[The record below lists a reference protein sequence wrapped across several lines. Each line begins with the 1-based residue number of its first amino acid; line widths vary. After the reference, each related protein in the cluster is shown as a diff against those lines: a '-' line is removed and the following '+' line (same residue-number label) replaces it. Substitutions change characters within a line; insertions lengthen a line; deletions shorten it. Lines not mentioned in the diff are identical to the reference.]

1 MWQTYGQEHLTR
13 QLAAGL
19 QTGRLAHAYLLVGPP
34 HVGKMTL
41 ALNLTQAVNCP
52 DKAAGAPCGQCSQC
66 QRIARG
72 VHPDVQII
80 GVGTGEE
87 DGPARRDIRI
97 DQVREIEAFLN
108 LSAYEGL
115 CKTII
120 IDGAELMNAA
130 AANALLKTLEEPPE
144 QTMLLLLTANEE
156 ALLATIRS
164 RCRTLYLKP
173 MPRAELERRLVSDY
187 QADPEQ
193 AAALARLSRGCLGQ
207 AVNALR
213 DGEILEQREAD
224 LARLQEV
231 CNGGLDVR
239 FDYAAELAT
248 RFNRERE
255 DARELL
261 YLWLRWWRDLLL
273 IKEAAEEYVH
283 NADCLTPLRL
293 QAGRLTTAQVAA
305 FIRRLNGVLAALD
318 GNANARLALENLML
332 NLPPQ
337 PGTARNPA

>member
-1 MWQTYGQEHLTR
+1 MWQVYGQEHLTR

-19 QTGRLAHAYLLVGPP
+19 LTGRLAHAYLLVGPP

-41 ALNLTQAVNCP
+41 AVNIAQAVNCP
-52 DKAAGAPCGQCSQC
+52 ERDSGAPCGECSQC

-72 VHPDVQII
+72 VHPDVQVI
-80 GVGTGEE
+80 GVGRGEE

-97 DQVREIEAFLN
+97 DQVREIEGFLN
-108 LSAYEGL
+108 LSAYEGAG
-115 CKTII
+115 KVVI

-130 AANALLKTLEEPPE
+130 AANALLKTLEEPPAG
-144 QTMLLLLTANEE
+144 TVLLLLTANED

-164 RCRTLYLKP
+164 RCRALYLKP
-173 MPRAELERRLVSDY
+173 LARAELERRLVSDY
-187 QADPEQ
+187 DAAPEL
-193 AAALARLSRGCLGQ
+193 AARLARLARGCLGQ

-213 DGEILEQREAD
+213 DGEMLEQRDAE
-224 LARLQEV
+224 LERLQEV
-231 CNGGLDVR
+231 CSGGLDTR

-255 DARELL
+255 ETKELL
-261 YLWLRWWRDLLL
+261 YLWLGWWRDLLL
-273 IKEAAEEYVH
+273 VKEAAEEYVH

-293 QAGRLTTAQVAA
+293 QAGGLSTAQVAG
-305 FIRRLNGVLAALD
+305 FIRRLNGTLAALD

-332 NLPPQ
+332 NLPPL
-337 PGTARNPA
+337 PGRGRA

>member
-19 QTGRLAHAYLLVGPP
+19 LTGRLAHAYLLVGPP

-41 ALNLTQAVNCP
+41 AVNIAQAVNCP
-52 DKAAGAPCGQCSQC
+52 ERDSGAPCGECSQC

-72 VHPDVQII
+72 VHPDVQVI
-80 GVGTGEE
+80 GIGRGED

-97 DQVREIEAFLN
+97 DQVREIEGFLN
-108 LSAYEGL
+108 LSAYEGAG
-115 CKTII
+115 KVVI

-130 AANALLKTLEEPPE
+130 AANALLKTLEEPPAG
-144 QTMLLLLTANEE
+144 TVLLLLTANED
-156 ALLATIRS
+156 ALLSTIRS
-164 RCRTLYLKP
+164 RCRALYLKP
-173 MPRAELERRLVSDY
+173 LARAELERRLVSDY
-187 QADPEQ
+187 
-193 AAALARLSRGCLGQ
+193 AAAPELAARLARLARGCLGQ

-213 DGEILEQREAD
+213 DGEMLEQRDAE
-224 LARLQEV
+224 LERLQEV
-231 CNGGLDVR
+231 CSGGLDAR

-255 DARELL
+255 ETKELL
-261 YLWLRWWRDLLL
+261 YLWLGWWRDLLL
-273 IKEAAEEYVH
+273 VKEAAEEYVH

-293 QAGRLTTAQVAA
+293 QAGGLSTAQVAG
-305 FIRRLNGVLAALD
+305 FIRRLNGTLAALD

-332 NLPPQ
+332 NLPPL
-337 PGTARNPA
+337 PGRGRA

>member
-1 MWQTYGQEHLTR
+1 MWQVYGQEHLTR

-19 QTGRLAHAYLLVGPP
+19 LTGRLAHAYLLVGPP

-41 ALNLTQAVNCP
+41 AVNIAQAVNCP
-52 DKAAGAPCGQCSQC
+52 QHEGGAPCGECSQC

-72 VHPDVQII
+72 VHPDVQVI
-80 GVGTGEE
+80 GIGRGED

-97 DQVREIEAFLN
+97 DQVREIEGFLN
-108 LSAYEGL
+108 LSAYEGAG
-115 CKTII
+115 KVVI

-130 AANALLKTLEEPPE
+130 AANALLKTLEEPPAGA
-144 QTMLLLLTANEE
+144 TLLLLTANED

-164 RCRTLYLKP
+164 RCRALYLKP
-173 MPRAELERRLVSDY
+173 LARAELERRLVSDY
-187 QADPEQ
+187 
-193 AAALARLSRGCLGQ
+193 AAAPELAARLARLARGCLGQ

-213 DGEILEQREAD
+213 DGEMLEQRDAE
-224 LARLQEV
+224 LERLREV
-231 CNGGLDVR
+231 CNGGLDTR

-255 DARELL
+255 ETKELL
-261 YLWLRWWRDLLL
+261 YLWLGWWRDLLL
-273 IKEAAEEYVH
+273 VKEAAEEYVH

-293 QAGRLTTAQVAA
+293 QAGGLSTAQVAG
-305 FIRRLNGVLAALD
+305 FIRRLNGTLAALD

-332 NLPPQ
+332 NLPPL
-337 PGTARNPA
+337 PGRGRG